1 MSPRKLTPRVQR
13 AKKRQ
18 KASVPRRLE
27 LTTTQETPQTGVS
40 ALTTTTTAAAASVRA
55 PSSEERNKVADQNEY
70 SIYQLGNLPPSPL
83 KERRTPLNEEE
94 TYDHRRY
101 FENPGAEDSEDEADA
116 MIGASLL
123 AGTLEDAFEAQESNN
138 NVEDTDYIPTVKKEG
153 DDMVYLHGAPP
164 GWKLPGA
171 PESWKPK
178 EFKPDLGEPGHNDV
192 DNPGGWS
199 EFTFRPKWR
208 KTKKAPSE
216 YLYHHMPTGVTP
228 VPLNNDGKRVVNGW
242 EFHYSN
248 WTNDSELSFRDGANR
263 DNMFPKGREGTLNP
277 AVLKRLGLNKERMCE
292 ADQKPDALFF
302 YLLLLPLHNIDKKEN
317 ASSERDPR
325 QPFYSKAAKWSNLYA
340 VGELDLG
347 SGYGHKCEN
356 VTPVELLKWDGV
368 IVRDGVRGGSDGAIM
383 RRFDRIPD
391 STACDELIDK
401 AISKSRWL
409 ELKRVW
415 KLCNNI
421 TSKKKDEE
429 GYDPACKH
437 DYIFETIIN
446 NVNALTLSA
455 ALDLC
460 LDETSFGHQSWGKAK
475 SGLLKTMLG
484 KPGIT
489 KGMQT
494 VICSDVH
501 WIRPRACLH

>member
-1 MSPRKLTPRVQR
+1 
-13 AKKRQ
+13 
-18 KASVPRRLE
+18 
-27 LTTTQETPQTGVS
+27 
-40 ALTTTTTAAAASVRA
+40 
-55 PSSEERNKVADQNEY
+55 
-70 SIYQLGNLPPSPL
+70 
-83 KERRTPLNEEE
+83 
-94 TYDHRRY
+94 
-101 FENPGAEDSEDEADA
+101 
-116 MIGASLL
+116 
-123 AGTLEDAFEAQESNN
+123 
-138 NVEDTDYIPTVKKEG
+138 
-153 DDMVYLHGAPP
+153 
-164 GWKLPGA
+164 
-171 PESWKPK
+171 
-178 EFKPDLGEPGHNDV
+178 
-192 DNPGGWS
+192 
-199 EFTFRPKWR
+199 
-208 KTKKAPSE
+208 
-216 YLYHHMPTGVTP
+216 
-228 VPLNNDGKRVVNGW
+228 
-242 EFHYSN
+242 
-248 WTNDSELSFRDGANR
+248 
-263 DNMFPKGREGTLNP
+263 
-277 AVLKRLGLNKERMCE
+277 
-292 ADQKPDALFF
+292 
-302 YLLLLPLHNIDKKEN
+302 
-317 ASSERDPR
+317 
-325 QPFYSKAAKWSNLYA
+325 
-340 VGELDLG
+340 
-347 SGYGHKCEN
+347 
-356 VTPVELLKWDGV
+356 
-368 IVRDGVRGGSDGAIM
+368 M